1 MQLRGCPSARLGVA
15 TRGQPQASSR
25 RSVACSFFGNKRA
38 GPNNNF
44 SRQQYEQAI
53 GNLLQTVSSP
63 APPPTE
69 SVPPSGATA
78 QPVVH
83 DGQNGQAMHVVKPE
97 KAVDV
102 THVEL
107 ESQAV
112 EDSHAAEASTTQT
125 EAAAAL
131 KAEIEKEAAVQFALK
146 AELAAAAAKA
156 ALQQQ
161 LEAAAAAAAAAA
173 ADSNDTT
180 SQASPPPSAEEL
192 VKADTATGKL
202 QQQLHQNKDAL
213 AADQQQNKEAAAQE
227 GRVLKPAAA
236 RTEPKTPGAKGS
248 KVPQAANPRNLVF
261 VTAEVRLSRKHTHGS
276 LRPGDCEVDSTARR
290 VLLGCALPH
299 AESAS
304 AVHLCHT
311 SHLACSLTCLCSL
324 TSLHHPTH
332 AA

>member
-1 MQLRGCPSARLGVA
+1 MQLRGCPSARLGA
-15 TRGQPQASSR
+15 ASRGQPQASSR

-63 APPPTE
+63 APPSTE

-83 DGQNGQAMHVVKPE
+83 DDQNGQGMHVVKPE
-97 KAVDV
+97 KAVDT
-102 THVEL
+102 THAEL

-112 EDSHAAEASTTQT
+112 EDSHAAEASTSQT
-125 EAAAAL
+125 DAAAAL
-131 KAEIEKEAAVQFALK
+131 KATIEKEAAVQAALK

-156 ALQQQ
+156 ALQEQ
-161 LEAAAAAAAAAA
+161 LQAAAAAAAAAA
-173 ADSNDTT
+173 AGSDD
-180 SQASPPPSAEEL
+180 SQAASPPSAEEL

-213 AADQQQNKEAAAQE
+213 AGDQQQNKEAAAQE

-236 RTEPKTPGAKGS
+236 RTEPKTPGAKGRT
-248 KVPQAANPRNLVF
+248 VPQAANPRNLVF
-261 VTAEVRLSRKHTHGS
+261 VTAEVCLPRKHICH
-276 LRPGDCEVDSTARR
+276 DFK
-290 VLLGCALPH
+290 
-299 AESAS
+299 
-304 AVHLCHT
+304 AV
-311 SHLACSLTCLCSL
+311 
-324 TSLHHPTH
+324 
-332 AA
+332 